1 MIEKQPRDRA
11 FKKLIQGGGN
21 AHGTRVQKDLERCN
35 VWKLLYQ
42 MTISERNSTSQNLK
56 QQLKDLL
63 SMFMLRVHPQHKLP
77 MAKNNLIKEKFTN

>member
-42 MTISERNSTSQNLK
+42 MTISERNSTS
-56 QQLKDLL
+56 
-63 SMFMLRVHPQHKLP
+63 
-77 MAKNNLIKEKFTN
+77 